1 METAN
6 FTIDDKYI
14 YILDNVKNQVVLF
27 DMQTGLFVK
36 KIAIPF
42 IAEEIGYLFYRRIST
57 YISVSLWVKKM
68 QKPFIDKYEIVSENA
83 NCVRLNRIKN
93 SPLSFWV
100 LLPLFTLNID
110 VYMLNKKYT
119 TF

>member
-1 METAN
+1 MV
-6 FTIDDKYI
+6 FDDVEE
-14 YILDNVKNQVVLF
+14 VKGDKTTL
-27 DMQTGLFVK
+27 TGWLYTDVRDHFC
-36 KIAIPF
+36 
-42 IAEEIGYLFYRRIST
+42 YLED
-57 YISVSLWVKKM
+57 
-68 QKPFIDKYEIVSENA
+68 IDKYEIVSENA